1 MIRGRLDEA
10 LKASMLERDVRAVST
25 LRLILAALKDRDIA
39 ERGRGNHAGLD
50 DHHILSLLQS
60 MVKQR
65 QESIQGYE
73 CGGRADLARQEAEEI
88 AVIERFLP
96 PPMDDREMREVV
108 ATVIA
113 ELDGKSLR
121 DMGRIMT
128 TLKERY
134 AGRIDFAAAG
144 AVVKERLG

>member
-65 QESIQGYE
+65 QESNQGYE
-73 CGGRADLARQEAEEI
+73 RGGRADLARQEAEEI